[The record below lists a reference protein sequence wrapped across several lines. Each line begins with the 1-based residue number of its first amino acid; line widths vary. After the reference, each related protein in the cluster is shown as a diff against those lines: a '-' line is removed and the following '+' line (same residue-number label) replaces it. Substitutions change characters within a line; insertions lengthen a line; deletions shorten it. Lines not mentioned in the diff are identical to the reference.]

1 MLRQNGL
8 PGRNSRKKAS
18 SAKAGVIP
26 PFFAHRVAYA
36 RTYGSMESMNGEPI
50 QQKKADDFQI
60 DTLLRPDNWE
70 EYIGQDRIKTNL
82 RIMIEAAQKRGER
95 PDHLLFYGP
104 QGLGKTTLANLVA
117 KEMGAVLRVTS
128 GVNLEKTG
136 DLVSTLA
143 NLEEGDVLFI
153 DEAHRINRTIEEIL
167 YPAMESRKLH
177 MTIGKG
183 PAARQLTLDLPA
195 FTLIAATT
203 RVNLL
208 SSPLRSRFGAV
219 FSMDYYELPHIEA
232 IIRRSAAILGLEIE
246 PAAVTAI
253 GKAARFTPR
262 AANRLLKRVRD
273 YAQVNDM
280 SMITEAAVFDTLEM
294 LEIDELGLEKWDRK
308 LLESII
314 KKFKGGPV
322 GLNTLVAILGE
333 DKGTVEEIYE
343 PFLIKIGLLQKTPS
357 GRVVTDEAYQHLNL
371 QSFKVE

>member
-1 MLRQNGL
+1 MEI
-8 PGRNSRKKAS
+8 KKTE
-18 SAKAGVIP
+18 GDV
-26 PFFAHRVAYA
+26 
-36 RTYGSMESMNGEPI
+36 
-50 QQKKADDFQI
+50 QI
-60 DTLLRPDNWE
+60 DTLLRPDNWD
-70 EYIGQDRIKTNL
+70 EYIGQDRIKANVK
-82 RIMIEAAQKRGER
+82 IMIEAAQKRGEI

-104 QGLGKTTLANLVA
+104 QGLGKTTIANLIA
-117 KEMGAVLRVTS
+117 KEMGAQLRVTS

-136 DLVSTLA
+136 DMVSTLA
-143 NLEEGDVLFI
+143 NLEEGDILFI

-208 SSPLRSRFGAV
+208 SAPLRARFGAV

-232 IIRRSAAILGLEIE
+232 IIRRSAGILGLEIE
-246 PAAVTAI
+246 PMAVAAI
-253 GKAARFTPR
+253 GRAARFTPR

-273 YAQVNDM
+273 YAQVKNM
-280 SMITEAAVFDTLEM
+280 PVITEVAVYDTLEM

-357 GRVVTDEAYQHLNL
+357 GRVVTDEAYRHLNL
-371 QSFKVE
+371 EAFKVQ

>member
-1 MLRQNGL
+1 MR
-8 PGRNSRKKAS
+8 AC
-18 SAKAGVIP
+18 
-26 PFFAHRVAYA
+26 
-36 RTYGSMESMNGEPI
+36 GSMEAMNRNPI
-50 QQKKADDFQI
+50 QPKKGEADFQI
-60 DTLLRPDNWE
+60 DTLLRPDNWD
-70 EYIGQDRIKTNL
+70 EYIGQERIKANVK
-82 RIMIEAAQKRGER
+82 IMIEAAQKRGER

-104 QGLGKTTLANLVA
+104 QGLGKTTIANLIA
-117 KEMGAVLRVTS
+117 KEMGAQLRVTS

-143 NLEEGDVLFI
+143 NLEEGDILFV

-177 MTIGKG
+177 MMVGKG

-208 SSPLRSRFGAV
+208 SSPLRSRFGAI
-219 FSMDYYELPHIEA
+219 FSMDYYDLPHIEE
-232 IIRRSAAILGLEIE
+232 IIRRSAGILGLRIE
-246 PAAVTAI
+246 DTAVTAI
-253 GKAARFTPR
+253 ARAARFTPR
-262 AANRLLKRVRD
+262 TANRLLKRVRD
-273 YAQVNDM
+273 YAQVHDM
-280 SMITEAAVFDTLEM
+280 PAIDDTAVYDTLEM

-308 LLESII
+308 LLENII

-343 PFLIKIGLLQKTPS
+343 PFLIKMGLLQKTPS
-357 GRVVTDEAYQHLNL
+357 GRTVTDEAYEHLNL
-371 QSFKVE
+371 QSFKVQ

>member
-1 MLRQNGL
+1 
-8 PGRNSRKKAS
+8 
-18 SAKAGVIP
+18 
-26 PFFAHRVAYA
+26 
-36 RTYGSMESMNGEPI
+36 
-50 QQKKADDFQI
+50 
-60 DTLLRPDNWE
+60 
-70 EYIGQDRIKTNL
+70 
-82 RIMIEAAQKRGER
+82 
-95 PDHLLFYGP
+95 
-104 QGLGKTTLANLVA
+104 
-117 KEMGAVLRVTS
+117 
-128 GVNLEKTG
+128 
-136 DLVSTLA
+136 
-143 NLEEGDVLFI
+143 
-153 DEAHRINRTIEEIL
+153 
-167 YPAMESRKLH
+167 MESRKLH
-177 MTIGKG
+177 MTVGKG

-208 SSPLRSRFGAV
+208 SAPLRSRFGAV

-232 IIRRSAAILGLEIE
+232 IIRRSAKILGLEIE
-246 PAAVTAI
+246 DAAVTAI
-253 GKAARFTPR
+253 GRAARFTPR

-280 SMITEAAVFDTLEM
+280 PMITEAAVYDTLEM

-357 GRVVTDEAYQHLNL
+357 GRVVTEEAYQHLNL
-371 QSFKVE
+371 QNYKVE

>member
-1 MLRQNGL
+1 MGLCKVVAWLRACD
-8 PGRNSRKKAS
+8 SMKA
-18 SAKAGVIP
+18 
-26 PFFAHRVAYA
+26 
-36 RTYGSMESMNGEPI
+36 MNGDPLG
-50 QQKKADDFQI
+50 KPKGDDVQV
-60 DTLLRPDNWE
+60 DSLLRPESWD
-70 EYIGQDRIKTNL
+70 EYIGQERIKGNL
-82 RIMIEAAQKRGER
+82 KIIIEAARQRGER

-104 QGLGKTTLANLVA
+104 QGLGKTTIANLIA
-117 KEMGAVLRVTS
+117 KEMGAQLRVTS

-143 NLEEGDVLFI
+143 NLEEGDILFV
-153 DEAHRINRTIEEIL
+153 DEAHRINRTIEEVL

-177 MTIGKG
+177 MTVGKG

-208 SSPLRSRFGAV
+208 SAPLRSRFGAI
-219 FSMDYYELPHIEA
+219 FSMDYYDLPHIER
-232 IIRRSAAILGLEIE
+232 IVRRSATILGLEVDDK
-246 PAAVTAI
+246 AVTTI
-253 GKAARFTPR
+253 GRAARFTPR

-273 YAQVNDM
+273 YAQVNGM
-280 SMITEAAVFDTLEM
+280 SVINEEAVLDTLEM

-314 KKFKGGPV
+314 RKFKGGPV

-343 PFLIKIGLLQKTPS
+343 PFLIKMGLLQKTPS
-357 GRVVTDEAYQHLNL
+357 GRVVTDEAYAHLNL
-371 QSFKVE
+371 QQFKVQ

>member
-1 MLRQNGL
+1 
-8 PGRNSRKKAS
+8 
-18 SAKAGVIP
+18 
-26 PFFAHRVAYA
+26 
-36 RTYGSMESMNGEPI
+36 MEVMNGNPT
-50 QQKKADDFQI
+50 QPKKGEADFQI
-60 DTLLRPDNWE
+60 DTLLRPDNWD
-70 EYIGQDRIKTNL
+70 EYIGQERIKANVK
-82 RIMIEAAQKRGER
+82 IMIEAAQKRGER

-104 QGLGKTTLANLVA
+104 QGLGKTTIANLIA
-117 KEMGAVLRVTS
+117 KEMGAQLRVTS

-143 NLEEGDVLFI
+143 NLEEGDVLFV

-177 MTIGKG
+177 MTVGKG

-219 FSMDYYELPHIEA
+219 FSMDYYDLPHIEE
-232 IIRRSAAILGLEIE
+232 IIRRSAGILGLQIE
-246 PAAVTAI
+246 PAAVGAI
-253 GKAARFTPR
+253 AQAARFTPR
-262 AANRLLKRVRD
+262 TANRLLKRVRD
-273 YAQVNDM
+273 YAQVHDIPAIN
-280 SMITEAAVFDTLEM
+280 EAAVRETLGM

-314 KKFKGGPV
+314 KKFDGGPV

-333 DKGTVEEIYE
+333 DKGTVEDIYE
-343 PFLIKIGLLQKTPS
+343 PFLIKMGLLQKTPS
-357 GRVVTDEAYQHLNL
+357 GRVVTEEAYAHLNL
-371 QSFKVE
+371 GKFTVQ